1 MAVLGVTGGVGAG
14 KSRILTIL
22 KEEYGAAII
31 QADEVARQLEEPGRP
46 GLAAL
51 VECFG
56 NGILNSEGELDR
68 ARFAGLIFADHQAL
82 LRTNE
87 ILHPL
92 VWDQIRSRIS
102 EKKDRL
108 TAVEAA
114 LFDEKSREICDC
126 LLFVDTDEETRIR
139 RLIENRG
146 YSRGQCLAVMRN
158 QPDRE
163 SFLKL
168 TDYVIDNKGTEE
180 DVKRQLSEVMKEIS
194 TNETC

>member
-31 QADEVARQLEEPGRP
+31 QADEVTRQLE
-46 GLAAL
+46 
-51 VECFG
+51 
-56 NGILNSEGELDR
+56 
-68 ARFAGLIFADHQAL
+68 
-82 LRTNE
+82 
-87 ILHPL
+87 
-92 VWDQIRSRIS
+92 
-102 EKKDRL
+102 DRL

-168 TDYVIDNKGTEE
+168 TDYVIDNNGTEE

>member
-1 MAVLGVTGGVGAG
+1 MNAGNSLKPAG
-14 KSRILTIL
+14 K
-22 KEEYGAAII
+22 YAII
-31 QADEVARQLEEPGRP
+31 NPRNKDKKSGERDGSFGSHRRSRSRKEPDPYYFKGR
-46 GLAAL
+46 
-51 VECFG
+51 V
-56 NGILNSEGELDR
+56 R
-68 ARFAGLIFADHQAL
+68 
-82 LRTNE
+82 RTNDC
-87 ILHPL
+87 LHPL

-158 QPDRE
+158 QPD
-163 SFLKL
+163 SQSKLKL
-168 TDYVIDNKGTEE
+168 THNLIDNNGTEE